1 MTRKKVAIIGGGVA
15 GLVSAYLLSKVHD
28 ITLFEANDYI
38 GGHTNTITIDSGPDK
53 GLAVDTGFIVCTTQN
68 YPNFCK
74 LLSQLN
80 IPLQD
85 SDMSFSY
92 HQHYPNPFYYSSDFP
107 KGIFAQY
114 RHIVS
119 PHYWQFL
126 ADIFAFNKQA
136 IDDLNHHKIGQLSLF
151 DYLQQYRYSQDFLNY
166 YILPMGAAIWSA
178 SFEEIK
184 QFPAQTFIQFW
195 ANHGL
200 LQVSGRPRWKTV
212 TGGSRT
218 YVTAILNTL
227 QGQYRTSCSITS
239 VHRTEQGIRITDVQ
253 SHSHHFDAV
262 VIATHA
268 DQAYRLLADPS
279 TQEKALLSPWKYSK
293 NDTYLHTDTQLMP
306 PNKKIWASW
315 NYLNTTT
322 DKNQPPIFLSY
333 YMNRLQNLKTSTD
346 YFVTLNPPFPVNPQ
360 KIIKKFVYTHPIY
373 SFDSLATQAH
383 LPTLNGAHN
392 TYFCGSY
399 FGYGF
404 HEDAVKS
411 AVAVATQL
419 GAIW

>member
-1 MTRKKVAIIGGGVA
+1 MTQKKVAIIGGGVA

-38 GGHTNTITIDSGPDK
+38 GGHTNTITIDNGPDK

-80 IPLQD
+80 VPLQD

-119 PHYWQFL
+119 PYYWRFL

-136 IDDLNHHKIGQLSLF
+136 IDDLNHHKIGQLSLV

-212 TGGSRT
+212 KGGSRT

-227 QGQYRTSCSITS
+227 QGRYHTSCPITS
-239 VHRTEQGIRITDVQ
+239 VHRTEQGICITDFQ
-253 SHSHHFDAV
+253 SQSHHFDAV

-279 TQEKALLSPWKYSK
+279 TQETALLSPWKYSK
-293 NDTYLHTDTQLMP
+293 NDTYLHTDTALMP
-306 PNKKIWASW
+306 PSKKIWASW
-315 NYLNTTT
+315 NYLNNST

-333 YMNRLQNLKTSTD
+333 YMNRLQNLTTSTD
-346 YFVTLNPPFPVNPQ
+346 YFVTLNPPFPVNLQ

-373 SFDSLATQAH
+373 SFDSLNTQAH
-383 LPTLNGAHN
+383 LPTLNGVQN

-419 GAIW
+419 GVTW